1 MFNGI
6 IPNIFD
12 NIHDQHKHKDKFD
25 LYMFKLLDNMSTNE
39 QKEAQDDT

>member
-12 NIHDQHKHKDKFD
+12 NIHDQHKHKD
-25 LYMFKLLDNMSTNE
+25 MSTNK